1 MIIAKSK
8 LNWVS
13 DSNPTYCNFEADIY
27 FFAIPLVF
35 NVLQNMASLSNM
47 SHFARLEFS
56 VFVTCR
62 PGKCFYIVVVFI
74 FAVDLELGCQIRAKN
89 GSLFGG
95 IISKIIIKMLNEFV
109 LARKTKTARSIYQLK
124 ARLSRQ
130 NWVHLQKITD
140 QRNKGL
146 GSCFYLLYM

>member
-1 MIIAKSK
+1 MTPIQLTVTLIWS
-8 LNWVS
+8 W
-13 DSNPTYCNFEADIY
+13 Y
-27 FFAIPLVF
+27 FFAILLVF

-62 PGKCFYIVVVFI
+62 PGKCFYIVVVVFI
-74 FAVDLELGCQIRAKN
+74 FAVDLELGCQIRAKK

-95 IISKIIIKMLNEFV
+95 IISIIIITMLNEFV
-109 LARKTKTARSIYQLK
+109 LARKTKTARSKYQLK
-124 ARLSRQ
+124 ARLSQQ

-140 QRNKGL
+140 QGNKGL

>member
-1 MIIAKSK
+1 MTPIQLTVTLK
-8 LNWVS
+8 LR
-13 DSNPTYCNFEADIY
+13 Y

-62 PGKCFYIVVVFI
+62 PGKCFYIVVVVFI
-74 FAVDLELGCQIRAKN
+74 FAVDLELGCQIRAKKRE
-89 GSLFGG
+89 SLQGCIFS
-95 IISKIIIKMLNEFV
+95 IIIIKMLNEFV

-130 NWVHLQKITD
+130 N
-140 QRNKGL
+140 
-146 GSCFYLLYM
+146 